1 MNNTLDF
8 LNKFKKPLP
17 GYFKSSL
24 IIIGII
30 ILYCVIVSLMMIRAN
45 KKKDTKNKFL
55 LLNIV
60 LVKKFNKFI
69 KDNIG
74 KHWKVV
80 APSVLTI
87 GIYIG
92 LGNISGLFGLKP
104 PTSYTSITVSLAIF
118 AMATVQITGIVS
130 RKFRHI
136 KTLFEPIPFMFPI
149 NFIGEFTPIISM
161 SLRLFGNITAG
172 VIILGLVYG
181 FLGWM
186 GPIITPAL
194 HLIFDVA
201 FGFIQMMVFTT
212 LTVIFAS
219 NKLEVGDVDPEE
231 LNELLLKKE
240 EKRKKKELKKQ
251 SKLEKRKGII

>member
-8 LNKFKKPLP
+8 LNKFKQPLP

>member
-8 LNKFKKPLP
+8 LNKFKQPLP

-92 LGNISGLFGLKP
+92 LGNVSGLFGLKP

>member
-8 LNKFKKPLP
+8 FNKFKKPLP